1 MTTEKKDD
9 VELQI
14 EPLYLKREKAAA
26 YLSISESAF
35 CAAVSSGQLPK
46 PRKILGGRVG
56 WLVKELRDW
65 GLNRPV
71 SDAPPP
77 PNSGYGRA
85 GKPA

>member
-1 MTTEKKDD
+1 MNTKKNDT

-56 WLVKELRDW
+56 WLVYSYPEGGEFLTGPDF
-65 GLNRPV
+65 GCV
-71 SDAPPP
+71 HHEASDPKA
-77 PNSGYGRA
+77 
-85 GKPA
+85 